1 MVAAAM
7 LKQRSLAV
15 LFLLPAGSASAH
27 VLSADDTSRSVF
39 GWTFEPWVVLLMLA
53 ALLLYGTGYVRLNKR
68 SRRGRRDRFAQ
79 FAAFLCGWLA
89 LVAALNSPL
98 DALSAALFSAH
109 MVQHELLMIVAAPL
123 LVIGRPLGVWMW
135 AFPASTRDQL
145 GCVILSRW
153 VRAPWRWLT
162 KPTVAWVLHAAALWG
177 WHAPIFFQAAL
188 EHSGV
193 HTLQHAS
200 FLVTALLFWWT
211 VFGDAAR
218 RGEGAHAMLS
228 LFTTMVH
235 TGALG
240 ALLTLAPGL
249 WYPDYI
255 ESSSALGFDPLHD
268 QQLGGLVMWVPGG
281 LAYLIGGLIVSAHWL
296 IKRPTPGFEKTPS
309 PERQEG

>member
-1 MVAAAM
+1 M
-7 LKQRSLAV
+7 LKRRSLAA
-15 LFLLPAGSASAH
+15 LLLLPAVGTAAH
-27 VLSADDTSRSVF
+27 VLSADDTRRTVF
-39 GWTFEPWVVLLMLA
+39 AWTFEPLVVVLMLA
-53 ALLLYGTGYVRLNKR
+53 ALLLYGIGYIRLNTR
-68 SRRGRRDRFAQ
+68 SRRGRRHRSAQ
-79 FAAFLCGWLA
+79 LAAFLCGWLA
-89 LVAALNSPL
+89 LVAALDSPL

-123 LVIGRPLGVWMW
+123 LVIGRPLAVWIW
-135 AFPASTRDQL
+135 AFPASTRDSL
-145 GCVILSRW
+145 GSAVRSRW

-188 EHSGV
+188 EYSGI

-200 FLVTALLFWWT
+200 FLASALLFWWT
-211 VFGDAAR
+211 VFGDTAR
-218 RGEGAHAMLS
+218 RGDGAQAMLS

-240 ALLTLAPGL
+240 ALLTLAPAL

-281 LAYLIGGLIVSAHWL
+281 LAYLIGGLIVSARWL
-296 IKRPTPGFEKTPS
+296 IKRPTPGFAKTPS
-309 PERQEG
+309 PAGQED

>member
-15 LFLLPAGSASAH
+15 LLLLPAGSATAH
-27 VLSADDTSRSVF
+27 VLSADDTSRTVF
-39 GWTFEPWVVLLMLA
+39 GWTFEPCVVLLMLA
-53 ALLLYGTGYVRLNKR
+53 ALLLYGTGYVRLSKR

-79 FAAFLCGWLA
+79 LAAFLCGWFA

-123 LVIGRPLGVWMW
+123 LVIGRPLAVWIW
-135 AFPASTRDQL
+135 AFPASTRDAL
-145 GCVILSRW
+145 GGVLRSRW

-188 EHSGV
+188 ENSAI

-200 FLVTALLFWWT
+200 FLASALLFWWT
-211 VFGDAAR
+211 VFGDTAR
-218 RGEGAHAMLS
+218 RGDGAHAMLS

-281 LAYLIGGLIVSAHWL
+281 LAYLIGGLIVSARWL
-296 IKRPTPGFEKTPS
+296 MKRPTPEFSKTS
-309 PERQEG
+309 PTVRQDG